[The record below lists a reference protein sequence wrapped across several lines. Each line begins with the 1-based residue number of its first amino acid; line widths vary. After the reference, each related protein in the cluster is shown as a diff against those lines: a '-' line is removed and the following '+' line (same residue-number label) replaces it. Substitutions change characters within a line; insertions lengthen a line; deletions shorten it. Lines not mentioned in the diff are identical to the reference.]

1 MSVQGQRVR
10 RRTRTRQRVRVA
22 RVVLFKSVSIALYSH
37 GGQELP
43 RANEPLEA
51 FYKLFDVNL
60 KAELSQRK
68 ETHQPCL

>member
-1 MSVQGQRVR
+1 M
-10 RRTRTRQRVRVA
+10 RVA